1 MCGVC
6 ARARACV
13 CVCVRACVH
22 VHVYVFYVYILLQAT
37 FPFPHFSCRQPHP
50 STDTQDRRGKKKRVV
65 SKAFIS
71 DSDEELSSERE
82 DTTQSDREGETGEQ
96 SEVPQMMESQSGQSE
111 DEG

>member
-1 MCGVC
+1 MRRGHLGPRGACVSE
-6 ARARACV
+6 CV
-13 CVCVRACVH
+13 CVCVCVCAMCTSC
-22 VHVYVFYVYILLQAT
+22 YMLPSLPLT
-37 FPFPHFSCRQPHP
+37 PHACRQPPP

-82 DTTQSDREGETGEQ
+82 DTTQSGREGETGEQ

>member
-1 MCGVC
+1 MYCVDMMWWHVC
-6 ARARACV
+6 ICACV
-13 CVCVRACVH
+13 NVSVSQCVH
-22 VHVYVFYVYILLQAT
+22 SAVHYHLSHST
-37 FPFPHFSCRQPHP
+37 CRQSPL

-96 SEVPQMMESQSGQSE
+96 SEVPQMMESKSGQSE